1 MKAVSPARSV
11 RTNLCGPTE
20 HVLGVSRSKSP
31 PDEPPVLLLNMNDCY
46 SLLRQLVPS
55 LAADST
61 VSRTEILQHVID
73 YILDLQS
80 TLESSSTCRG
90 VQQHCRR
97 PPTSITPNIGVLTR
111 QVGTGGCC
119 RRHDT
124 PEFRRAVRPADRRS
138 RRRRGCCVDRE
149 CEAGAL
155 QASCQVRVFE
165 TVLRREA
172 GCPTGTPWRHGAGSS
187 ADALACCTPGDTGT
201 RGCCTT
207 RLL

>member
-111 QVGTGGCC
+111 Q
-119 RRHDT
+119 
-124 PEFRRAVRPADRRS
+124 
-138 RRRRGCCVDRE
+138 E

>member
-111 QVGTGGCC
+111 QASSSSC
-119 RRHDT
+119 RQT
-124 PEFRRAVRPADRRS
+124 EPEEKGLL
-138 RRRRGCCVDRE
+138 RG
-149 CEAGAL
+149 
-155 QASCQVRVFE
+155 
-165 TVLRREA
+165 
-172 GCPTGTPWRHGAGSS
+172 
-187 ADALACCTPGDTGT
+187 PGV
-201 RGCCTT
+201 
-207 RLL
+207 